1 MNTLRQLRVVLV
13 VMLGLCSAL
22 LAMASVP
29 DVTLAPNVTVQ
40 LRGIAVAQ
48 ELRSD
53 YYIGAIYLPEWSPEL
68 VLAASETV
76 PKRMQLKVLTERL
89 SAREFQRHWKE
100 RIALNNPRSTWQP
113 QGDRILKFANAFRDN
128 LQRGDLVEFDF
139 LPGRGTT
146 VRLNGQVLIT
156 ITGDGFYP
164 LLLSAWLGEIPPT
177 KAFQNHLRSGV
188 DSPGWAALTDKLS
201 SVAMIERPL
210 LGVQQAED
218 ETSARVAS
226 VETAKSARPVASS
239 KPGSAKSES
248 GKLASGKS
256 ESSKTVATSA
266 QSATTP
272 PAKPAASTVASAKS
286 VTSHAQADKQTE
298 TKLVNAVA
306 GTADT
311 STTNGAAS
319 AVVVAQTETAA
330 SSSGAADAV
339 PTTTVADAD
348 TSTVAE
354 AALASAE
361 ASAAGSA
368 SELDEDLLFG
378 EYKRDAL
385 RHIRKQ
391 LEYPAR
397 AWRLG
402 LTGSGII
409 RARLD
414 RSGQLLGSEVVVS
427 TGQMILDHAMTAML
441 ERSLPLPAL
450 PSAVRSDELELDIPV
465 DFIK

>member
-1 MNTLRQLRVVLV
+1 MNTIGNMLRS
-13 VMLGLCSAL
+13 CAL
-22 LAMASVP
+22 AVAMWLPLPLLASVP

-68 VLAASETV
+68 VLAVSETV

-113 QGDRILKFANAFRDN
+113 QGERILKFANAFRDN
-128 LQRGDLVEFDF
+128 LQRGDLIEFDF

-177 KAFQNHLRSGV
+177 KAFQNHLRSGA
-188 DSPGWAALTDKLS
+188 DNPGWAALTDKLTS
-201 SVAMIERPL
+201 LAMVERPL
-210 LGVQQAED
+210 QSVVSEAD
-218 ETSARVAS
+218 EASTRVAS
-226 VETAKSARPVASS
+226 VEPAKSGRATATKPTPS
-239 KPGSAKSES
+239 KPETGKTAAAK
-248 GKLASGKS
+248 
-256 ESSKTVATSA
+256 A
-266 QSATTP
+266 QST
-272 PAKPAASTVASAKS
+272 KPAASTVATAKS
-286 VTSHAQADKQTE
+286 AAGGAHADKLAERKPADAKTG
-298 TKLVNAVA
+298 KA
-306 GTADT
+306 GVDAANNTAP
-311 STTNGAAS
+311 TTVIAQSESAAAANGAADT
-319 AVVVAQTETAA
+319 VPVVAAVDAGTNT
-330 SSSGAADAV
+330 GADAT
-339 PTTTVADAD
+339 P
-348 TSTVAE
+348 
-354 AALASAE
+354 
-361 ASAAGSA
+361 AAGAELIVESSA
-368 SELDEDLLFG
+368 SELDEDLLLG

-414 RSGQLLGSEVVVS
+414 RSGKLLGSEVVVS
-427 TGQMILDHAMTAML
+427 TGQMILDHAMSAML

-450 PSAVRSDELELDIPV
+450 PDAVRSNELELDIPV

>member
-1 MNTLRQLRVVLV
+1 MMNTLRQMRVVLV
-13 VMLGLCSAL
+13 VMLGLCSVPAL
-22 LAMASVP
+22 ASVP
-29 DVTLAPNVTVQ
+29 EVTLAPNVTVQ

-76 PKRMQLKVLTERL
+76 PKRMQLKVLAERL

-100 RIALNNPRSTWQP
+100 RIALNNPRSAWQP
-113 QGDRILKFANAFRDN
+113 QGERILQFANAFRDN
-128 LQRGDLVEFDF
+128 LQRGDQIEFDF
-139 LPGRGTT
+139 LPGRGTS
-146 VRLNGQVLIT
+146 VRLNGQVLTT

-177 KAFQNHLRSGV
+177 KAFQNHLRSGA
-188 DSPGWAALTDKLS
+188 DNPGWAALTDKLS
-201 SVAMIERPL
+201 SLAIVERPL
-210 LGVQQAED
+210 LSVAPAVD
-218 ETSARVAS
+218 ETPARVAA
-226 VETAKSARPVASS
+226 VEPAKTARTAVAN
-239 KPGSAKSES
+239 KPAPGKTES
-248 GKLASGKS
+248 GQADSGKADS
-256 ESSKTVATSA
+256 GKTVATKTVPTKPTASA
-266 QSATTP
+266 VATTKAAGDGQSDKLAERKP
-272 PAKPAASTVASAKS
+272 VEPIADKAGAGTSDPATVMAHAEPAASTG
-286 VTSHAQADKQTE
+286 
-298 TKLVNAVA
+298 

-311 STTNGAAS
+311 
-319 AVVVAQTETAA
+319 VPVVAVLESGTNVGGEPATE
-330 SSSGAADAV
+330 S
-339 PTTTVADAD
+339 
-348 TSTVAE
+348 
-354 AALASAE
+354 
-361 ASAAGSA
+361 SA
-368 SELDEDLLFG
+368 SELDEDLLLG

-402 LTGSGII
+402 LTGSGIL

-414 RSGQLLGSEVVVS
+414 RSGTLLGSEVVVS

-450 PSAVRSDELELDIPV
+450 PAAVRSNELELDIPV

>member
-1 MNTLRQLRVVLV
+1 MMNTLRQMRIVLV
-13 VMLGLCSAL
+13 VMLGFCSAVPAL
-22 LAMASVP
+22 ASVP
-29 DVTLAPNVTVQ
+29 EVMLAPNVTVQ

-76 PKRMQLKVLTERL
+76 PKRMQLKVLAERL

-113 QGDRILKFANAFRDN
+113 QGERILKFANAFRDN
-128 LQRGDLVEFDF
+128 LQRGDQIEFDF

-146 VRLNGQVLIT
+146 VRLNGQVLTT

-177 KAFQNHLRSGV
+177 KAFQNLLRSGA
-188 DSPGWAALTDKLS
+188 DNPGWAALTDKLS
-201 SVAMIERPL
+201 SLAIVERPL
-210 LGVQQAED
+210 MSVASAVD
-218 ETSARVAS
+218 ETPARVAS
-226 VETAKSARPVASS
+226 VEPAKTARTAVANKPTPS
-239 KPGSAKSES
+239 KTES
-248 GKLASGKS
+248 VKADSG
-256 ESSKTVATSA
+256 KTVATK
-266 QSATTP
+266 TVPT
-272 PAKPAASTVASAKS
+272 KPAASAVAATKAAGDGQSDKLAERKPVEPTEDKVGAGTSDPATVM
-286 VTSHAQADKQTE
+286 AQAEPAASTS
-298 TKLVNAVA
+298 

-311 STTNGAAS
+311 APAV
-319 AVVVAQTETAA
+319 AVVESGTNVGDEPVAG
-330 SSSGAADAV
+330 S
-339 PTTTVADAD
+339 
-348 TSTVAE
+348 
-354 AALASAE
+354 
-361 ASAAGSA
+361 SA
-368 SELDEDLLFG
+368 SELDEDLLLG
-378 EYKRDAL
+378 EYKRNAL

-414 RSGQLLGSEVVVS
+414 RQ
-427 TGQMILDHAMTAML
+427 TA
-441 ERSLPLPAL
+441 RQ
-450 PSAVRSDELELDIPV
+450 
-465 DFIK
+465 

>member
-1 MNTLRQLRVVLV
+1 MMNTLRQLRIVLV
-13 VMLGLCSAL
+13 VMLGFGSAMPAL
-22 LAMASVP
+22 ASVP
-29 DVTLAPNVTVQ
+29 EVTLAPNVTVQ

-76 PKRMQLKVLTERL
+76 PKRMQLKVLAERL

-100 RIALNNPRSTWQP
+100 RIALNNPRSAWQP
-113 QGDRILKFANAFRDN
+113 QGERILKFANAFRDN
-128 LQRGDLVEFDF
+128 LQRGDQIEFDF
-139 LPGRGTT
+139 LPGRGTS
-146 VRLNGQVLIT
+146 VRLNGQVLTT

-177 KAFQNHLRSGV
+177 KAFQNHLRSGA
-188 DSPGWAALTDKLS
+188 DNPGWAALTDRLS
-201 SVAMIERPL
+201 SLAFVERPL
-210 LGVQQAED
+210 LSVASAVD
-218 ETSARVAS
+218 ETPARVAS
-226 VETAKSARPVASS
+226 VEPAKTTRTVAANKPAPS
-239 KPGSAKSES
+239 KTESAK
-248 GKLASGKS
+248 AVP
-256 ESSKTVATSA
+256 SKTVATQTAPS
-266 QSATTP
+266 
-272 PAKPAASTVASAKS
+272 KPAANTVAAKS
-286 VTSHAQADKQTE
+286 AAGKDQSDKLTERKPVEVTSDKAGVSAVSGAGTGTSDPVAVIAQTE
-298 TKLVNAVA
+298 SEV
-306 GTADT
+306 
-311 STTNGAAS
+311 AAS
-319 AVVVAQTETAA
+319 ASADVAPAVAVVE
-330 SSSGAADAV
+330 SGTNADV
-339 PTTTVADAD
+339 
-348 TSTVAE
+348 E
-354 AALASAE
+354 Q
-361 ASAAGSA
+361 AAGTSA
-368 SELDEDLLFG
+368 SELDEDLLLG

-414 RSGQLLGSEVVVS
+414 RSGKLLGSEVVVS

-450 PSAVRSDELELDIPV
+450 PVAVRSEELELDIPV

>member
-1 MNTLRQLRVVLV
+1 MMNTRRQLRVVFV

-22 LAMASVP
+22 PAMASVP

-128 LQRGDLVEFDF
+128 LQRGDLIEFDF

-188 DSPGWAALTDKLS
+188 DNPGWAVLTDKLS
-201 SVAMIERPL
+201 SVAMVERPL
-210 LGVQQAED
+210 LSVQAPEAEVP
-218 ETSARVAS
+218 TRVAS
-226 VETAKSARPVASS
+226 VETAKAARPVASS
-239 KPGSAKSES
+239 KPGSEKSES
-248 GKLASGKS
+248 GKAASAKP
-256 ESSKTVATSA
+256 ESSKSVATKA
-266 QSATTP
+266 Q
-272 PAKPAASTVASAKS
+272 PAKPATSPVATATS
-286 VTSHAQADKQTE
+286 VAGGVPTDKQAE
-298 TKLVNAVA
+298 TKPVNTLAATAGTNAV
-306 GTADT
+306 
-311 STTNGAAS
+311 NGAAPTS
-319 AVVVAQTETAA
+319 VIAQSEPAVPTN
-330 SSSGAADAV
+330 GAADAV
-339 PTTTVADAD
+339 PATAAVDAG
-348 TSTVAE
+348 TSTTAEVAQAG
-354 AALASAE
+354 AALNSE
-361 ASAAGSA
+361 SSA
-368 SELDEDLLFG
+368 SELDEDLLLG

-414 RSGQLLGSEVVVS
+414 RSGQLLGSEIVVS

-450 PSAVRSDELELDIPV
+450 PTAVRSDELELDIPV
-465 DFIK
+465 DFVK

>member
-1 MNTLRQLRVVLV
+1 MMNTLRQMRIVLV
-13 VMLGLCSAL
+13 VMLGFCSVVPAL
-22 LAMASVP
+22 ASVP
-29 DVTLAPNVTVQ
+29 EVTLAPNVTVQ

-76 PKRMQLKVLTERL
+76 PKRMQLKVLAERL

-100 RIALNNPRSTWQP
+100 RIALNNPRATWQP
-113 QGDRILKFANAFRDN
+113 QGERILKFANAFRDN
-128 LQRGDLVEFDF
+128 LQRGDQIEFDF
-139 LPGRGTT
+139 LPGRGTS
-146 VRLNGQVLIT
+146 VRLNGQVLTT

-177 KAFQNHLRSGV
+177 KAFQNLLRSGA
-188 DSPGWAALTDKLS
+188 DNPGWAALTDKLS
-201 SVAMIERPL
+201 SLAIVERPL
-210 LGVQQAED
+210 MSVASAVD
-218 ETSARVAS
+218 ETPARVAS
-226 VETAKSARPVASS
+226 VEPAKTARTAVANKPTPS
-239 KPGSAKSES
+239 KTES
-248 GKLASGKS
+248 VKADSG
-256 ESSKTVATSA
+256 KTVATK
-266 QSATTP
+266 TVPT
-272 PAKPAASTVASAKS
+272 KPAASAVAATKAAGDGQSDKLAERKP
-286 VTSHAQADKQTE
+286 VELIADKAG
-298 TKLVNAVA
+298 VNAVSGSGVGTPDPA
-306 GTADT
+306 TVMAQAEPAASTSGTADT
-311 STTNGAAS
+311 APAV
-319 AVVVAQTETAA
+319 AVVESGTNVSDEPVAG
-330 SSSGAADAV
+330 S
-339 PTTTVADAD
+339 
-348 TSTVAE
+348 
-354 AALASAE
+354 
-361 ASAAGSA
+361 SA
-368 SELDEDLLFG
+368 SELDEDLLLG

-414 RSGQLLGSEVVVS
+414 RSGKLLGSEVVVS

-450 PSAVRSDELELDIPV
+450 PAAVRSNELELDIPV

>member
-1 MNTLRQLRVVLV
+1 MMNTLRQLRIVLV
-13 VMLGLCSAL
+13 VMLGFGSVVPAL
-22 LAMASVP
+22 ASVP
-29 DVTLAPNVTVQ
+29 EVTLAPNVTVQ

-76 PKRMQLKVLTERL
+76 PKRMQLKVLAERL

-113 QGDRILKFANAFRDN
+113 QGERILKFANAFRDN
-128 LQRGDLVEFDF
+128 LQRGDQIEFDF
-139 LPGRGTT
+139 LPGRGTS
-146 VRLNGQVLIT
+146 VRLNGQVLTT

-177 KAFQNHLRSGV
+177 KAFQNHLRSGA
-188 DSPGWAALTDKLS
+188 DNPGWAALTDKLS
-201 SVAMIERPL
+201 SLPIVERPL
-210 LGVQQAED
+210 LSVATAVD
-218 ETSARVAS
+218 ETPAQVAS
-226 VETAKSARPVASS
+226 VEPAKTARTAVVNKPTPSKTETGKADSGKAVATKTAPTKPAASAVAAT
-239 KPGSAKSES
+239 KAAGDGQS
-248 GKLASGKS
+248 GKLAERKSVEPIVDKAGVNAVSGS
-256 ESSKTVATSA
+256 GVGTSDPATVMA
-266 QSATTP
+266 QAE
-272 PAKPAASTVASAKS
+272 PAASTSDTAA
-286 VTSHAQADKQTE
+286 TAP
-298 TKLVNAVA
+298 AVA
-306 GTADT
+306 VVESGTNVGDEP
-311 STTNGAAS
+311 
-319 AVVVAQTETAA
+319 V
-330 SSSGAADAV
+330 
-339 PTTTVADAD
+339 
-348 TSTVAE
+348 
-354 AALASAE
+354 
-361 ASAAGSA
+361 AGSLA
-368 SELDEDLLFG
+368 SELDEDLLLG

-414 RSGQLLGSEVVVS
+414 RSGKLLGSEVVVS

-450 PSAVRSDELELDIPV
+450 PVAVRSEELELDIPV
-465 DFIK
+465 DFVK

>member
-1 MNTLRQLRVVLV
+1 MMNTLRQMRIVLV
-13 VMLGLCSAL
+13 VMLGFCSAVPAL
-22 LAMASVP
+22 ASVP
-29 DVTLAPNVTVQ
+29 EVMLAPNVTVQ

-76 PKRMQLKVLTERL
+76 PKRMQLKVLAERL

-113 QGDRILKFANAFRDN
+113 QGERILKFANAFRDN
-128 LQRGDLVEFDF
+128 LQRGDQIEFDF

-146 VRLNGQVLIT
+146 VRLNGQVLTT

-177 KAFQNHLRSGV
+177 KAFQNLLRSGA
-188 DSPGWAALTDKLS
+188 DNPGWAALTDKLS
-201 SVAMIERPL
+201 SLAIVERPL
-210 LGVQQAED
+210 LSVASAVD
-218 ETSARVAS
+218 ETPARVVS
-226 VETAKSARPVASS
+226 VEPAKTARTAVVNKPTPSKTESVKEDSGKTVATKTVPTKPAASAVAATTAA
-239 KPGSAKSES
+239 GDGQS
-248 GKLASGKS
+248 GKLAERKPVEPTADKVGAGTSDPA
-256 ESSKTVATSA
+256 TVMA
-266 QSATTP
+266 QAE
-272 PAKPAASTVASAKS
+272 PAASTS
-286 VTSHAQADKQTE
+286 
-298 TKLVNAVA
+298 

-311 STTNGAAS
+311 APAV
-319 AVVVAQTETAA
+319 AVVESGTNVGDEPVAG
-330 SSSGAADAV
+330 S
-339 PTTTVADAD
+339 
-348 TSTVAE
+348 
-354 AALASAE
+354 
-361 ASAAGSA
+361 SA
-368 SELDEDLLFG
+368 SELDEDLLLG

-414 RSGQLLGSEVVVS
+414 RSGKLLGSEVVVS

-450 PSAVRSDELELDIPV
+450 PAAVRSNELELDIPV